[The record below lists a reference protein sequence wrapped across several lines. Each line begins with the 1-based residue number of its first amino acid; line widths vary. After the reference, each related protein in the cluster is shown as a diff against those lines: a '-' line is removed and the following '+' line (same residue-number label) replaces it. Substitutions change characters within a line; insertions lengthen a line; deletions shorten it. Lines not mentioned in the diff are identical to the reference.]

1 MRELRQ
7 LWLVVVGAALVVASP
22 SARQNSAGGDAAIK
36 EVVAS
41 YVASRDRG
49 DAAALA
55 ALFTA
60 DVDQLVSSGEWRRG
74 RDAVVKGTLASS
86 RSNAGVRTITIKTV
100 RVPARDVAIADGEYV
115 IAATQTA
122 AARQMWTSFVLIR
135 SEGRWRISAIR
146 NMLPAPPAS

>member
-1 MRELRQ
+1 MRNLRRV
-7 LWLVVVGAALVVASP
+7 WLVLVGAALVVASP
-22 SARQNSAGGDAAIK
+22 SARQNSGDGEAAIK

-41 YVASRDRG
+41 YVASRDRD

-55 ALFTA
+55 ALFTV

-74 RDAVVKGTLASS
+74 RDAVVKGTLSSS
-86 RSNAGVRTITIKTV
+86 RANAGVRTITIKTV
-100 RVPARDVAIADGEYV
+100 RFPARDVAIADGEYV
-115 IAATQTA
+115 IAAGQTA